1 MNKILPLFDEKYV
14 IGLLKEKVLPMYPD
28 FLDIKRVKIQPYK
41 KLIWENTYHVVVE
54 FKTTFLTKD
63 GKRKKLPIIC
73 SAHSSEPRKNVF
85 ESLEFLWEHDFGR
98 GYLTIPHPLFY
109 SDDFRGTF
117 YRGVEGKNLY
127 HYIKE
132 KKFNEIETIV
142 SKTALWFVKL
152 HNLSTGKARNFNEE
166 NSRIATVY
174 PGIRHILWRVKE
186 NFPQYED
193 VFTKA
198 YRIFD
203 NREKSFF
210 KSTDRRWLIH
220 GDAHPENIIKMGS
233 KKIAVIDFTDL
244 CLGDFARDIG
254 AFTQQLEYMSSRKI
268 EDQTYAA
275 RIKDIFLDRY
285 FKNSPRRK
293 LNEDIRKR
301 IELYYYW
308 TSMRTATFFLIKDK
322 AEPERAEA
330 IVDKIKTWLASAKD
344 NVPARY
350 PKTEE

>member
-73 SAHSSEPRKNVF
+73 AAHSSEPRKNVF
-85 ESLEFLWEHDFGR
+85 ESLEFLWGHDFGR

-127 HYIKE
+127 QYIKE
-132 KKFNEIETIV
+132 KKVNEIETIV

-152 HNLSTGKARNFNEE
+152 HNLPTGKARNFNEE

-174 PGIRHILWRVKE
+174 PGVRHILWRVKE

-193 VFTKA
+193 
-198 YRIFD
+198 
-203 NREKSFF
+203 
-210 KSTDRRWLIH
+210 
-220 GDAHPENIIKMGS
+220 
-233 KKIAVIDFTDL
+233 
-244 CLGDFARDIG
+244 